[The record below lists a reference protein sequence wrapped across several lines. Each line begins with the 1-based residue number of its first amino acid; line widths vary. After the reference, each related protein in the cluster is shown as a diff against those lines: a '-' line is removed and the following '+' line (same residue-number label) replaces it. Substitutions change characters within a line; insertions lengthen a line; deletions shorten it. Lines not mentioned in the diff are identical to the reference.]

1 MGSDHARDGGPGPR
15 RWPVHRDDAVSERP
29 PAPWETFGRYV
40 RSQRQLAQLSLRQL
54 ADLARVSN
62 PYLSQIERGLHQPSV
77 AVITALAQA
86 LDLSAE
92 QLLAQAAG
100 LRGGGSE
107 RAGPGTEVAIRRDPR
122 LNEAQKAALLAVYRS
137 MVDGVPYD
145 GASVDGASVD
155 EAAAGGGPGT
165 GPAVDEPPTRGRAKK
180 AGGGAGRGTA
190 PAG

>member
-1 MGSDHARDGGPGPR
+1 
-15 RWPVHRDDAVSERP
+15 VSERP

-100 LRGGGSE
+100 LRGGGPPE
-107 RAGPGTEVAIRRDPR
+107 RAGLGTEVAIRRDPR

-137 MVDGVPYD
+137 MVDEGPDAGRPGD
-145 GASVDGASVD
+145 GPAD
-155 EAAAGGGPGT
+155 AAGTPAPPADRPVRRRARSGG
-165 GPAVDEPPTRGRAKK
+165 
-180 AGGGAGRGTA
+180 GGGAATSSG
-190 PAG
+190 PDDQ